1 MYVCMGGWDRERRG
15 FASAGMHVV
24 CIEAERQLWSL
35 FFHCGFPSSGTDLTS
50 SDWCGKWVLPV
61 CEVSMAFPCTCH
73 VYFVV
78 STLPVGPSC
87 PLFADSPSP
96 ASVIISSIFMSYVS
110 CCSSGLRFRSARN
123 PMAGEELQPRGRTL
137 TQEAEGPGVQST
149 VPEWLEEGR
158 ARGSK
163 GCFVFWMFFCY
174 PFPFY
179 FLPPLLTSC
188 SATILDLCITFI
200 T

>member
-1 MYVCMGGWDRERRG
+1 MGFRAQG
-15 FASAGMHVV
+15 
-24 CIEAERQLWSL
+24 
-35 FFHCGFPSSGTDLTS
+35 LTS
-50 SDWCGKWVLPV
+50 RHQTVAAVLPV

-110 CCSSGLRFRSARN
+110 CCSSGLRFRSVRN
-123 PMAGEELQPRGRTL
+123 PTAGEELQPRGRTL

-149 VPEWLEEGR
+149 VAE
-158 ARGSK
+158 
-163 GCFVFWMFFCY
+163 
-174 PFPFY
+174 
-179 FLPPLLTSC
+179 
-188 SATILDLCITFI
+188 
-200 T
+200 